1 MNFEEI
7 AKEVHITAQTH
18 FDRSVIVK
26 DDTQYVFSYE
36 IRMVNN
42 SNRDI
47 QLISRSWLIMNARND
62 RKTVKGQG
70 VVGKQPIL
78 EPGQSYTYSSWCP
91 LNTELGKMSGH
102 YTFKDLAT
110 GEMFDVKVPDFHFFA
125 DFVYS

>member
-1 MNFEEI
+1 MKFEEI
-7 AKEVHITAQTH
+7 AREIDIQATTH
-18 FDRSVIVK
+18 FDRSVVVK
-26 DDTQYVFSYE
+26 DETQYVFSYE
-36 IRMVNN
+36 IRIFNN

-70 VVGKQPIL
+70 VIGKQPVL

-110 GEMFDVKVPDFHFFA
+110 GEMFNVNVPDFKFFA
-125 DFVYS
+125 DFVNS